1 MLEANIVVLQ
11 VAEDKADHANN
22 LLFVGEVKNLGDV
35 LNHVQLEILEQVHG
49 ELVVAENP
57 K

>member
-57 K
+57 E